1 MKIFCASLL
10 ILFMSSAFANSQ
22 PIPVEQAFQL
32 SAQIQQ
38 RQLQLNWNI
47 APEYQLYKDRIH
59 IKLAQDTAIRLGSY
73 QLPIGTSHH
82 DAILGNYQAYEGP
95 LQIRIPIWNYQPD
108 EFRVIVDYQG
118 CSTAGYCYPPQR
130 KILTVQLSNF
140 GAQIASIT
148 NAPLPVK
155 ATAAS
160 IVKVQKNLLLTLL
173 TFFGFGLLLAFTP
186 CVLPMIPI
194 LSGIIVGAKRTT
206 LQAFLLSLTYVLA
219 MAVTYAAAGLLAGLA
234 GKNLQAALQTPW
246 VLIVFTLLFV
256 GLALSLFRLYE
267 LRLPNAWNSKLTM
280 LSNQQKSG
288 SYIGVA
294 IMGALSVLIVSP
306 CISAPL
312 VAALAYIT
320 QSDQAALGGVI
331 LFVMGLGMGVPL
343 LFIGTLGGKFLP
355 KAGQWMNT
363 VKTIFGVL
371 LLITAV
377 WLLYRLLP
385 GYICLLLWG
394 IIAIVSAIYL
404 GIFTLK
410 RFKGWLRLW
419 QLVLGLWLA
428 VGLVLIIGGAMGNQD
443 PLHPLSSKQNSQHL
457 HFIPVKTV
465 TELNQALNKAH
476 GKTILLDFY
485 ADWCVSC
492 KLMEQN
498 VFSQPDVQQALQ
510 NVVLIRADVTAND
523 DTDKALQKHL
533 NVYAPPTIIFFN
545 KDGQIEKRI
554 TGEISK
560 NKFLQLLQEAKK

>member
-1 MKIFCASLL
+1 
-10 ILFMSSAFANSQ
+10 
-22 PIPVEQAFQL
+22 
-32 SAQIQQ
+32 
-38 RQLQLNWNI
+38 
-47 APEYQLYKDRIH
+47 
-59 IKLAQDTAIRLGSY
+59 
-73 QLPIGTSHH
+73 
-82 DAILGNYQAYEGP
+82 
-95 LQIRIPIWNYQPD
+95 
-108 EFRVIVDYQG
+108 
-118 CSTAGYCYPPQR
+118 
-130 KILTVQLSNF
+130 
-140 GAQIASIT
+140 
-148 NAPLPVK
+148 
-155 ATAAS
+155 
-160 IVKVQKNLLLTLL
+160 
-173 TFFGFGLLLAFTP
+173 
-186 CVLPMIPI
+186 
-194 LSGIIVGAKRTT
+194 
-206 LQAFLLSLTYVLA
+206 
-219 MAVTYAAAGLLAGLA
+219 
-234 GKNLQAALQTPW
+234 
-246 VLIVFTLLFV
+246 
-256 GLALSLFRLYE
+256 